1 MPHRVLVI
9 EDEPEMQMILR
20 DNLENEGYEVLRA
33 ETGEEGVESALTQK
47 PHLILLDLMLPRMS
61 GYEVCRK
68 VRAAG
73 FHRPIIMLT
82 ARNAELDR
90 IAGLELGA
98 NDYVGKPFSVRE
110 LLARVRVHLLGVEHA
125 EGRVAEYRIDDL
137 VVNYDLR
144 EVRRAG
150 KRRAGKRIDLSSREF
165 DLLEYFIAH
174 RGQVVTREQ
183 LLSDVWGY
191 AHVPTTRTVDNFVAK
206 LRRKIEPGRSQPRH
220 IITVH
225 GTGYR
230 FLA

>member
-1 MPHRVLVI
+1 MRHRVLVI

-20 DNLENEGYEVLRA
+20 DNLEVEGYQVLPA
-33 ETGEEGVESALTQK
+33 ETGEEGVGIALTQR
-47 PHLILLDLMLPRMS
+47 PDLILLDLMLPRMS

-68 VRAAG
+68 VRGAG
-73 FHRPIIMLT
+73 FHGPIIMIT

-110 LLARVRVHLLGVEHA
+110 LLARVRVHLLDA
-125 EGRVAEYRIDDL
+125 EYGEPRGAEYRIDDF
-137 VVNYDLR
+137 VVNFDLR
-144 EVRRAG
+144 EVRRVG
-150 KRRAGKRIDLSSREF
+150 KRRRGKRLDLSSLEF
-165 DLLEYFIAH
+165 DLLEYFITH

-191 AHVPTTRTVDNFVAK
+191 AHVPATRTVDNFVAK
-206 LRRKIEPGRSQPRH
+206 LRRKIEPERSETRY
-220 IITVH
+220 ILTVH